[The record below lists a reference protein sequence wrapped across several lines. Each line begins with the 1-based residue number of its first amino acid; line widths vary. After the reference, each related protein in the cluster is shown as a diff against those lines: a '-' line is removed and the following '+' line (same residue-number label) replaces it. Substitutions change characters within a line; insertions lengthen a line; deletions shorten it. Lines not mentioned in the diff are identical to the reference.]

1 MKENVKVFL
10 SDVFLFRGVEEN
22 AIDNVLKTITPQIK
36 RYLSKEVIFSPHD
49 YKPVLAFVI
58 SGECSVERIRNDGTS
73 IPLNTLRAHD
83 SFGIMSLFASGEEYP
98 TSVVAKK
105 NSELIFFTKQDVDF
119 LISASPRIAINVINF
134 LADRVAFLNSKIATF
149 SSDTV
154 EGKIA
159 NFLIIQEKKLGS
171 EFSLNFKKTAEAINS
186 GRASLYRALASLE
199 EKNLIKIE
207 NKKIIILDLKGLE
220 RISK

>member
-1 MKENVKVFL
+1 MQENIKAFL
-10 SDVFLFRGVEEN
+10 SDVFLFRGVAEKTVDD
-22 AIDNVLKTITPQIK
+22 ILKEITPQIK
-36 RYLSKEVIFSPHD
+36 CYLSKEIIFSPHD
-49 YKPVLAFVI
+49 CKPVLAFVI
-58 SGECSVERIRNDGTS
+58 SGECCVERIRNDGTS
-73 IPLNTLRAHD
+73 IPLNILKAHD
-83 SFGIMSLFASGEEYP
+83 SFGIMSLFADGEEYP

-105 NSELIFFTKQDVDF
+105 KSKLIFFTKQDVDF
-119 LISASPRIAINVINF
+119 LIAASSKIAINIINF

-154 EGKIA
+154 EEKIA

-171 EFSLNFKKTAEAINS
+171 TFSLNCKRTAEAINS
-186 GRASLYRALASLE
+186 GRASLYRALTSLE